1 MRKINKLGRRAAALV
16 LAVGLTLS
24 TAAPVL
30 AADADEVQ
38 TPAAQTEQQET
49 DTEADEADVDTET
62 EADEAAALPELSED
76 REVAEEDEA
85 VALPELSEDREV
97 AEEDEAVALPE
108 LSEDR
113 EAAGADEDWPV
124 DEYAARASHTHKYTK
139 KGNTVAPTCTTQGYT
154 VYQCE
159 GYDETKFSIKKGF
172 YTVHHDCSE
181 TTKKDY
187 TDMLPHTKGEEVTEK
202 RVEPTC
208 TEAGSATYICKV
220 CKQEFTETLK
230 ALGHTKGEE
239 LTEKRVEPT
248 CTEEGSATYI
258 CSVCEKEFTVPLEKI
273 PHTWG
278 EYVND
283 NKPAC
288 EQQTGTAHCTREG
301 CTATDTKDLP
311 NLGANDTTLP
321 HKFTHYETIKE
332 THGIIWSKNSV

>member
-62 EADEAAALPELSED
+62 EADEAA
-76 REVAEEDEA
+76 
-85 VALPELSEDREV
+85 
-97 AEEDEAVALPE
+97 ALPE

-187 TDMLPHTKGEEVTEK
+187 TDMLPTPGVRK
-202 RVEPTC
+202 
-208 TEAGSATYICKV
+208 
-220 CKQEFTETLK
+220 
-230 ALGHTKGEE
+230 
-239 LTEKRVEPT
+239 
-248 CTEEGSATYI
+248 
-258 CSVCEKEFTVPLEKI
+258 
-273 PHTWG
+273 
-278 EYVND
+278 
-283 NKPAC
+283 
-288 EQQTGTAHCTREG
+288 
-301 CTATDTKDLP
+301 
-311 NLGANDTTLP
+311 
-321 HKFTHYETIKE
+321 
-332 THGIIWSKNSV
+332 

>member
-85 VALPELSEDREV
+85 VALPELSEDRE
-97 AEEDEAVALPE
+97 
-108 LSEDR
+108 
-113 EAAGADEDWPV
+113 AAGADEDWPV

-172 YTVHHDCSE
+172 YTCSSRLLRNH
-181 TTKKDY
+181 KKG
-187 TDMLPHTKGEEVTEK
+187 LH
-202 RVEPTC
+202 
-208 TEAGSATYICKV
+208 
-220 CKQEFTETLK
+220 
-230 ALGHTKGEE
+230 
-239 LTEKRVEPT
+239 
-248 CTEEGSATYI
+248 
-258 CSVCEKEFTVPLEKI
+258 
-273 PHTWG
+273 
-278 EYVND
+278 
-283 NKPAC
+283 
-288 EQQTGTAHCTREG
+288 
-301 CTATDTKDLP
+301 
-311 NLGANDTTLP
+311 
-321 HKFTHYETIKE
+321 
-332 THGIIWSKNSV
+332 

>member
-49 DTEADEADVDTET
+49 DTEADEA
-62 EADEAAALPELSED
+62 AALPELSED

-85 VALPELSEDREV
+85 A
-97 AEEDEAVALPE
+97 ALPE

-139 KGNTVAPTCTTQGYT
+139 KGKTVAPTCTAKGYT
-154 VYQCE
+154 VYQCK
-159 GYDETKFSIKKGF
+159 GWDELKISWSGVSV
-172 YTVHHDCSE
+172 VHHDCSE
-181 TTKKDY
+181 TTKEDY

-248 CTEEGSATYI
+248 CT
-258 CSVCEKEFTVPLEKI
+258 
-273 PHTWG
+273 
-278 EYVND
+278 
-283 NKPAC
+283 
-288 EQQTGTAHCTREG
+288 
-301 CTATDTKDLP
+301 
-311 NLGANDTTLP
+311 
-321 HKFTHYETIKE
+321 
-332 THGIIWSKNSV
+332 